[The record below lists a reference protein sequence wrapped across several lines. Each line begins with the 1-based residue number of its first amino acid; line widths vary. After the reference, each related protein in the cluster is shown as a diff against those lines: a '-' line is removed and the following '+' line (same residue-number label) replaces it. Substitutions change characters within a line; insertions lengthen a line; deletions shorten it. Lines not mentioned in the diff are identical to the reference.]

1 MASLI
6 PFNYQTSI
14 SAMLPALVVSEAVG
28 YATTAD
34 PRNTFDDLK
43 DVGLWPAH
51 QYIKKVT
58 SISVWVGAAQ
68 PNGIEITYTLSNT
81 TQPSV
86 NMHGLRSGTQN
97 TVTVAGKFSRS
108 RYYLYN
114 EFFVGIFGAI
124 DNNADQPTLRRIG
137 FLIYNKD
144 TGALT
149 QKGPFPDPNATQNV
163 VGFTSLGLIVGF
175 SGTTAANGNLD
186 TVAVYKVQSG
196 GSTDFGISGL

>member
-1 MASLI
+1 MLNPRCYTSTSTRPLI
-6 PFNYQTSI
+6 QTSNYSN

-34 PRNTFDDLK
+34 PRYTFDDLK

-58 SISVWVGAAQ
+58 SISVWYGAAK
-68 PNGIEITYTLSNT
+68 PNGIEITYMLSNT

-86 NMHGLRSGTQN
+86 QMHGQRSGTQK
-97 TVTVAGKFSRS
+97 T
-108 RYYLYN
+108 
-114 EFFVGIFGAI
+114 FFVGIFGAI
-124 DNNADQPTLRRIG
+124 DNDADQPTLRRIG
-137 FLIYNKD
+137 FLVYNKD

-149 QKGPFPDPNATQNV
+149 QQGPFPDPTATTKNII
-163 VGFTSLGLIVGF
+163 GFTSLGLVVGF
-175 SGTTAANGNLD
+175 SGTTAANGTLD

-196 GSTDFGISGL
+196 GSPNLGISDF

>member
-1 MASLI
+1 
-6 PFNYQTSI
+6 
-14 SAMLPALVVSEAVG
+14 MLPALVVSEAVG

-34 PRNTFDDLK
+34 PKYTFDDLK

-58 SISVWVGAAQ
+58 SISVWVGASQ
-68 PNGIEITYTLSNT
+68 PNGIEITYQLSNT

-86 NMHGLRSGTQN
+86 NMHGLRSD
-97 TVTVAGKFSRS
+97 
-108 RYYLYN
+108 N

-124 DNNADQPTLRRIG
+124 DNNNDQPTLRRIG

-149 QKGPFPDPNATQNV
+149 QKGPFPDPTVTIENI

-175 SGTTAANGNLD
+175 SGTCAANGNLD

-196 GSTDFGISGL
+196 GSTNLGVSGF

>member
-1 MASLI
+1 
-6 PFNYQTSI
+6 
-14 SAMLPALVVSEAVG
+14 MLPALVISEAVG
-28 YATTAD
+28 YATTAH
-34 PRNTFDDLK
+34 PRNTFDDLR

-58 SISVWVGAAQ
+58 NISVWVGTSQ

-81 TQPSV
+81 TQP
-86 NMHGLRSGTQN
+86 N
-97 TVTVAGKFSRS
+97 
-108 RYYLYN
+108 N

-124 DNNADQPTLRRIG
+124 DNNTDQPTLRRIG

-149 QKGPFPDPNATQNV
+149 QKGPFPDPTVTTANIA
-163 VGFTSLGLIVGF
+163 GFTSLGLIIGF

-196 GSTDFGISGL
+196 GSTDFGISDF